1 MTKVLIKN
9 WMSMDEEFWS
19 WSETIKVNMN
29 IILQENSPLEVTEE
43 VWNILKVRAEKWWV
57 AGHEIAIHKDM
68 VKEILGVTVSKLK
81 KEKVIVKKE
90 ENSQEIDPIE
100 KIVNEIRK
108 YKDRLEKVSVDWI
121 LDEDLSELLYEKIK
135 DILIINFR

>member
-1 MTKVLIKN
+1 
-9 WMSMDEEFWS
+9 
-19 WSETIKVNMN
+19 
-29 IILQENSPLEVTEE
+29 
-43 VWNILKVRAEKWWV
+43 
-57 AGHEIAIHKDM
+57 M

-108 YKDRLEKVSVDWI
+108 YKDRLEKVSVD
-121 LDEDLSELLYEKIK
+121 
-135 DILIINFR
+135 